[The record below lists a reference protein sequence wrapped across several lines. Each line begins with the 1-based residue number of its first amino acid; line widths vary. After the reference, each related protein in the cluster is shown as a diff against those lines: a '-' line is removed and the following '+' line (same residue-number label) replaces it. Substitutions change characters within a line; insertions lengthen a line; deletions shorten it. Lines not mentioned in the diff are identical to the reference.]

1 MNIFKLRLSYKPV
14 KRTQL
19 LPKLEI
25 YIYRTNIWETSI
37 HKWITVMGK
46 HIMALN
52 KINVTVS

>member
-1 MNIFKLRLSYKPV
+1 MKIFKLRLSYKSV

-25 YIYRTNIWETSI
+25 YIYRTNISEKSI

-46 HIMALN
+46 YIMVLN
-52 KINVTVS
+52 KINATIS